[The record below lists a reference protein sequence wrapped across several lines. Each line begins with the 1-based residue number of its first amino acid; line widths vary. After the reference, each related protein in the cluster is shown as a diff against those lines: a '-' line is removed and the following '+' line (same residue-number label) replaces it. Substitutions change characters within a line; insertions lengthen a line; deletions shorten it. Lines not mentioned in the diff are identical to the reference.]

1 MRNHPRT
8 VIAPFNKGGGE
19 RRERGIFR
27 RVEIPPC
34 PPLIKGGNGFARGS
48 GVWRVS
54 GFTLIEVLLAMAI
67 TALVAVMG
75 YAGLTT
81 AMSAASR
88 HEETVRRIGE
98 IQTAVSWMTR
108 DLRQSVDRS
117 ILDARGDEM
126 PALIGTLANEQLL
139 ELTHTGW
146 DNPRGQHRSALQRVR
161 YRLDNDGVLW
171 RDYWLAI
178 DRLDDDDHLQRVK
191 LLSGVKS
198 LKWQF
203 LDGQSAN
210 AKNETLGGEWVE
222 QWPVGKN
229 TKYLPLAVQFDLE
242 TDDLGIVHRVIALA
256 GEQNAP

>member
-1 MRNHPRT
+1 MRD
-8 VIAPFNKGGGE
+8 
-19 RRERGIFR
+19 
-27 RVEIPPC
+27 
-34 PPLIKGGNGFARGS
+34 S
-48 GVWRVS
+48 GVRRVS

-117 ILDARGDEM
+117 ILDARGDEI
-126 PALIGTLANEQLL
+126 PALLGTLDNEQLL

-203 LDGQSAN
+203 LNGKALDGKSTN

-242 TDDLGIVHRVIALA
+242 TDDLGVVHRVIALA
-256 GEQNAP
+256 GEQNAQ